1 MLYVLAGVSQSSFIW
16 GGGPGGGEEGGGG
29 TSTVVDPGN

>member
-16 GGGPGGGEEGGGG
+16 GGPGGGEEGGGG